1 MANIA
6 IVGAGLVGRLLALLL
21 VKQKKA
27 VVNRVSLFEKNELL
41 SSDSTGLIA
50 AAMVAP
56 LSESVTASEHVIRMG
71 QRSLVLWPQL
81 LACLAIKDAW
91 WQIGTIVLS
100 HPQDQS
106 NLNHFK
112 QRLKSSAS
120 ESAIDISASI
130 LAALEPELADKFQQ
144 GLWLSQEGHVDND
157 ALYQQSAQ
165 GILNS
170 DIQLFEKLAVEIK
183 GNTICLPNNDPQT
196 FDWIIDC
203 RGIGAATQLIN
214 ERASLRGVR
223 GEVIRVRAPQVKL
236 LHPVRVMHPRYPLYI
251 VPKGGD
257 RYVIGATEI
266 ESDSE
271 QAISVRSALELL
283 SAAYSVHTGFAEA
296 DILSI
301 QTGLRPTLL
310 DNEPAIT
317 VKNQVIQI
325 NGLYRHGYLLTPYI
339 LEQVLAL
346 LKDFDQLKT
355 AQWQGFSDQAAQ
367 IDNILITRFSDKD
380 SK

>member
-21 VKQKKA
+21 VKQEKT
-27 VVNRVSLFEKNELL
+27 VVNQVSLFEKNELL
-41 SSDSTGLIA
+41 SSESTGLIA

-56 LSESVTASEHVIRMG
+56 LSESVTASEHIITMG

-91 WQIGTIVLS
+91 WQIGTIVLA

-106 NLNHFK
+106 NLEHFK
-112 QRLKSSAS
+112 QRLKSSTS
-120 ESAIDISASI
+120 DSAVDISAAI

-157 ALYQQSAQ
+157 TLYQQSAKS
-165 GILNS
+165 IFNS
-170 DIQLFEKLAVEIK
+170 DINLFEKVTVEIQ
-183 GNTICLPNNDPQT
+183 GNSICSKNREPQT

-203 RGIGAATQLIN
+203 RGIGAAKQLIN

-296 DILSI
+296 DILAI

-310 DNEPAIT
+310 DNEPSIT
-317 VKNQVIQI
+317 VKNQVIQV

-346 LKDFDQLKT
+346 LKDFDQLK
-355 AQWQGFSDQAAQ
+355 AEHWQGFSDQAAQ